1 VYKTGVPI
9 RFFIFFM
16 SCLTA
21 MMPLG
26 CHIGDLWGKQ
36 EERRPGILKSEG
48 LFGMWLL
55 WKRETHSIYQMRQR
69 SMYLKFRKEFVL
81 GS

>member
-1 VYKTGVPI
+1 MYKTGVPI
-9 RFFIFFM
+9 RFFYIFYELFD
-16 SCLTA
+16 SYDATRVSYRRFV
-21 MMPLG
+21 
-26 CHIGDLWGKQ
+26 GKTGR
-36 EERRPGILKSEG
+36 EETGNTEKRG